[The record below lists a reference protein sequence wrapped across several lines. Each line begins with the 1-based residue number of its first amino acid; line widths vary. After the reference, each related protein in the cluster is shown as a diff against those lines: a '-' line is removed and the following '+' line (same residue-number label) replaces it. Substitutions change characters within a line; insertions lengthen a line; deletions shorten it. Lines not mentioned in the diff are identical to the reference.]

1 MIATGR
7 IVDGGATRRLLVTL
21 AAGIGLALGLLLCG
35 QAAWIHAK
43 AAVAQV
49 LLDQAFARSV
59 AEGRPVKPWAWLD
72 TWPVARI
79 SVPRLGAAAVVLAGD
94 SGQALAFG
102 PGHVPGTPEAG
113 DPGTAVYAAHRD
125 THFAFLG
132 AVRASDEV
140 LVQRHDGRHQRFVVE
155 DMRVVPWN
163 ASGIDAQAAGR
174 WLVLST
180 CWPLDGRTDGPWR
193 YVVTARAVD
202 DRMAD

>member
-1 MIATGR
+1 MIAIDR
-7 IVDGGATRRLLVTL
+7 IPQGGAAGRLLVTV
-21 AAGIGLALGLLLCG
+21 AAAIGLILGLALCG

-79 SVPRLGAAAVVLAGD
+79 TVPRLGEAAVVLAGD

-113 DPGTAVYAAHRD
+113 EPGTAVYAAHRD

-132 AVRASDEV
+132 AVRIGDEV
-140 LVQRHDGRHQRFVVE
+140 MVERRDGRRQRFVVD
-155 DMRVVPWN
+155 DMRVAPWN
-163 ASGIDAQAAGR
+163 ASGIDAQASGR
-174 WLVLST
+174 WLVLAT
-180 CWPLDGRTDGPWR
+180 CWPLDGRTEGPLR
-193 YVVTARAVD
+193 YLVTARAVD